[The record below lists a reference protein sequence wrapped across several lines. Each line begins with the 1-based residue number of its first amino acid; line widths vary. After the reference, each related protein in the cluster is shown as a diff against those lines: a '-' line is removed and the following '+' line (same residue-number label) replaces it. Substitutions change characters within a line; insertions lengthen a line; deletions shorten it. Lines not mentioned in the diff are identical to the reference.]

1 MWGCGQLGTHSSM
14 SLINT
19 VWWLFTLN
27 FGLKGRQ
34 KHNSMT
40 ARDFLFKKNDL
51 GNEFLTFA
59 EGITKTRQSG
69 LNEKHRLV

>member
-1 MWGCGQLGTHSSM
+1 
-14 SLINT
+14 
-19 VWWLFTLN
+19 
-27 FGLKGRQ
+27 
-34 KHNSMT
+34 MT